1 MTLERPTATPLRI
14 MRSITA
20 KHIAALTGKLNH
32 WSGLSTMKLLNSWG
46 RVSRE
51 PTRTNHVFHRLL
63 LLKIH
68 GEQGATNLLERLYV
82 ATRLQFPLHP
92 FEFEQPTCT
101 EGHDMES
108 DGEAPA
114 QEEIYSTLDYYETC
128 GIPGILAIV
137 RYTADFDE
145 IGGLDVTERSYA
157 DTPEGF
163 CALEEDVPEALSI
176 GVDVAVLS
184 HIDPEY
190 LPEINQFLPDSAKG
204 V

>member
-82 ATRLQFPLHP
+82 ATRLQFPLHHP
-92 FEFEQPTCT
+92 
-101 EGHDMES
+101 MEKH
-108 DGEAPA
+108 P
-114 QEEIYSTLDYYETC
+114 
-128 GIPGILAIV
+128 
-137 RYTADFDE
+137 RRK
-145 IGGLDVTERSYA
+145 RSIRLWI
-157 DTPEGF
+157 TTRPVGF
-163 CALEEDVPEALSI
+163 LV
-176 GVDVAVLS
+176 
-184 HIDPEY
+184 
-190 LPEINQFLPDSAKG
+190 F
-204 V
+204 

>member
-1 MTLERPTATPLRI
+1 
-14 MRSITA
+14 
-20 KHIAALTGKLNH
+20 
-32 WSGLSTMKLLNSWG
+32 
-46 RVSRE
+46 
-51 PTRTNHVFHRLL
+51 
-63 LLKIH
+63 
-68 GEQGATNLLERLYV
+68 
-82 ATRLQFPLHP
+82 
-92 FEFEQPTCT
+92 
-101 EGHDMES
+101 
-108 DGEAPA
+108 
-114 QEEIYSTLDYYETC
+114 
-128 GIPGILAIV
+128 V

-190 LPEINQFLPDSAKG
+190 LPEINQFLADSAKE